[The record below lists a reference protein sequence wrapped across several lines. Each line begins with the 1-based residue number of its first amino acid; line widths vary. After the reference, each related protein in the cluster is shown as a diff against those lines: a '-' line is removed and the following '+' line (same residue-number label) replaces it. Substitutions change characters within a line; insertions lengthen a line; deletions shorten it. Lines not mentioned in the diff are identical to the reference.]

1 MATKSTIQTLI
12 NTNLADNTDIL
23 ASEHRAVEDALLNEL
38 YPDSV
43 TDSQATETYTTKA
56 GSFINYSIRIIKSGN
71 IAHIKG
77 EIRNTTSG
85 ILPSQNVFLWKSN
98 EFKPK
103 SGVNDISFDAYN
115 ANNNSTARLFLSNN
129 VLFISSNIIP
139 SSTNFV
145 FDFKTYITQD

>member
-1 MATKSTIQTLI
+1 MATKTGLISTINGFLTAIITQ
-12 NTNLADNTDIL
+12 AKVRSS
-23 ASEHRAVEDALLNEL
+23 ASSVVDEI

-56 GSFINYSIRIIKSGN
+56 GSVINYSIRIVKSGN

-77 EIRNTTSG
+77 EIRNTTTG

-98 EFKPK
+98 EFRPK
-103 SGVNDISFDAYN
+103 SGINDVSFDAYN
-115 ANNNSTARLFLSNN
+115 ANNNSTTRLFLSNN
-129 VLFISSNIIP
+129 VLFISSSIIP